1 MSTRFAALLAGLI
14 LAGPATALAHT
25 GVAPANGF
33 VAGFMHPVTGLDHVL
48 AMVAVGLWAAQIGG
62 RALWI
67 VPATFVVVMLLGGL
81 LGMAAVTVPVVE
93 LGIVGSVLVLGGL
106 VALGRSLPLWLA
118 AAVVGLFAVFHGHAH
133 GTEMPVAAS
142 GLLYGMGFA
151 LATALLHAAGLA
163 MGFAAQALQSRPL
176 VRIGG
181 GAIAA
186 TGLVLLVA

>member
-1 MSTRFAALLAGLI
+1 MTGAGVRL
-14 LAGPATALAHT
+14 
-25 GVAPANGF
+25 
-33 VAGFMHPVTGLDHVL
+33 MHPVAGLDHVL

-62 RALWI
+62 RAMWI
-67 VPATFVVVMLLGGL
+67 VPATFVG
-81 LGMAAVTVPVVE
+81 
-93 LGIVGSVLVLGGL
+93 VLVLGGL

-133 GTEMPVAAS
+133 GTEMPVAAD

-151 LATALLHAAGLA
+151 LATALLHATGLA
-163 MGFAAQALQSRPL
+163 LGCAAQALQSRPL

-186 TGLVLLVA
+186 AGLVLLVA

>member
-1 MSTRFAALLAGLI
+1 MRNRLAVLLAGLV
-14 LAGPATALAHT
+14 LAMPGAALAHT
-25 GVAPANGF
+25 GVAPASGF
-33 VAGFMHPVTGLDHVL
+33 AAGFLHPVAGLDHVL

-67 VPATFVVVMLLGGL
+67 VPATFVTVMIAGAV

-93 LGIVGSVLVLGGL
+93 LGIIGSVLVLGGL
-106 VALGRSLPLWLA
+106 VALGRALPLVLA
-118 AAVVGLFAVFHGHAH
+118 AAVVGLFAAFHGVAH

-142 GLLYGMGFA
+142 GLLYGLGFA
-151 LATALLHAAGLA
+151 LATTLLHAAGLA
-163 MGFAAQALQSRPL
+163 LGFAAQALQSRPL